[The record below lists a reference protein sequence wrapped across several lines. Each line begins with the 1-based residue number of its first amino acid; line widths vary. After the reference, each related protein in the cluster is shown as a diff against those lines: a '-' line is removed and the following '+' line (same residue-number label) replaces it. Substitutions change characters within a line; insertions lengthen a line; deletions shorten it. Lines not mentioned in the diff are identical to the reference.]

1 MASPER
7 PYVRVYHDDLR
18 RDYPDVYGNDAALA
32 LWLRLL
38 VLADKMWPILAEL
51 PRSVRKAPL
60 TMLVERGLIRVDER
74 GAYTVKGYNAER
86 SKRQESA
93 RSAAA
98 VRWQSGR
105 NADASAEA
113 MPRPRPSPSP
123 SPKDPPTPL
132 GPDRRQAPVVLGT
145 ILEQLAK
152 RS

>member
-38 VLADKMWPILAEL
+38 VLADKMWPIQAEL
-51 PRSVRKAPL
+51 PRSVRKRPL
-60 TMLVERGLIRVDER
+60 DLLVIWGLVAVQPD
-74 GAYTVKGYNAER
+74 GTYSVKGYDRER
-86 SKRQESA
+86 TKRQENA

-98 VRWQSGR
+98 VRWQSER
-105 NADASAEA
+105 NANASADA

-132 GPDRRQAPVVLGT
+132 GPDRRQAPVVLGE
-145 ILEQLAK
+145 ILEKLSQ
-152 RS
+152 R